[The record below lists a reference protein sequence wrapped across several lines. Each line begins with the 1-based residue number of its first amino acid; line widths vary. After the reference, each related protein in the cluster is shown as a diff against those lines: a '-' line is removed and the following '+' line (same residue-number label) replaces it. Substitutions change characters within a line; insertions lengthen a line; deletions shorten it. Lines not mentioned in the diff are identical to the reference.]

1 MCECKKEVV
10 ISCVYLKQSQMNP
23 VAFTIAALHMHSF
36 GMATPWMTLEF
47 QDGDGRSEVL
57 CDTEPV
63 TPWDLQTRCSLQFGV
78 WSKKDAIIS
87 DMPEY

>member
-10 ISCVYLKQSQMNP
+10 ISCVYPKQSQMNP

-47 QDGDGRSEVL
+47 QDGDGRPEVL
-57 CDTEPV
+57 CDTEPG
-63 TPWDLQTRCSLQFGV
+63 DSLRSADKMQSTVWGV
-78 WSKKDAIIS
+78 
-87 DMPEY
+87 E